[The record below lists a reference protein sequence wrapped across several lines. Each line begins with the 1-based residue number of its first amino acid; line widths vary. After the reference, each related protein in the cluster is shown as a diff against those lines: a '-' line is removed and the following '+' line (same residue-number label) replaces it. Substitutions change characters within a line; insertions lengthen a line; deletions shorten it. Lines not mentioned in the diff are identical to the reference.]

1 MNDIQKEKIKELVA
15 RRQSARMGGGQKGL
29 EFYTGNP
36 QDEFPDELEKF
47 PDAVPVHSPVKGK
60 MLWGIDV
67 DDVSSAP
74 TVGTAVTAS
83 EPVGFIQTYY
93 GMEDVVPLA
102 DGKIAMTCVKQG
114 ENVVK
119 GEIVAFIQR

>member
-1 MNDIQKEKIKELVA
+1 MSLADSQLVWAEA
-15 RRQSARMGGGQKGL
+15 RKGL

-47 PDAVPVHSPVKGK
+47 PDAVPVQSPLKGK

-83 EPVGFIQTYY
+83 EPV
-93 GMEDVVPLA
+93 
-102 DGKIAMTCVKQG
+102 
-114 ENVVK
+114 
-119 GEIVAFIQR
+119 